1 VIVCVIIVTGK
12 KDVGKKKKKKVTREI
27 ASVVIASPPFSLCGS
42 QPRACARADRATT
55 LRAPALIDADRSGIG
70 LFRG

>member
-1 VIVCVIIVTGK
+1 MKCGSLLTNIPSFLIVN
-12 KDVGKKKKKKVTREI
+12 
-27 ASVVIASPPFSLCGS
+27 GS

-70 LFRG
+70 LFSG